1 MLPGG
6 GIGDTHKAIETHAA
20 EALPPLSNSL
30 ELVWKMVLVPLLVY
44 GLTFTVL
51 TFPLITRF
59 SSHFFADTRDGLQN
73 VWNIWWVNK
82 SVRELHQLPWHTH
95 LLHYPYGISL
105 LPHTLNPFN
114 GFMAIP
120 LLRIMSLEQAHNV
133 MVIFSFIVG
142 GLTAFLLAY
151 HFTAAYWP
159 SVVGGFIFTF
169 SNFHFAHAQGHL
181 QLVSLEWIPL
191 FLLLW
196 CSLLDKPR
204 VWTGLA
210 VSAALFLVLLCDYYY
225 YFFCVLAGGLVLLWR
240 VSLDGAAA
248 LRRAHC
254 LPLAAF
260 AAGCLVSSG
269 PLVGALLWLAHHD
282 RLVGAH
288 EANVYSLDLL
298 APFIYGG
305 HWRFSQ
311 WTQGYWSKLS
321 GNIHESSVHI
331 GLTVLVVAAYACWVK
346 NALARPTG
354 VGLWMLI
361 GGFFAVFSLGP
372 ALHIWGVE
380 VVPGRLPYAWLER
393 IFPPLRMSGVPVR
406 MIVMT
411 QLSAALLCAWGLDH
425 ILRAKRPGR
434 LVAAIGLGLL
444 LFEYLPAPIPT
455 TRPETPAYV
464 EFVRGLPT
472 RGGIVDL
479 YAGVNSPQALLWQ
492 TRHGKPIAF
501 GYVSRVPQSKLL
513 KDLELRALLDSGNF
527 QEACSRF
534 RVSEIV
540 TNDLPDEGESI
551 PGAKTV
557 FRDGTVRVIALDC
570 PALTRQWG

>member
-1 MLPGG
+1 MTSRLTL
-6 GIGDTHKAIETHAA
+6 I
-20 EALPPLSNSL
+20 
-30 ELVWKMVLVPLLVY
+30 WKMALVPLFVY
-44 GLTFTVL
+44 FLAFTVL
-51 TFPLITRF
+51 TFPLMTLF

-73 VWNIWWVNK
+73 VWNLWWVNK
-82 SVRELHQLPWHTH
+82 AVTELHQLPWHTH

-114 GFMAIP
+114 GFVAIP
-120 LLRIMSLEQAHNV
+120 LLQVMPLEQAHNLI
-133 MVIFSFIVG
+133 VIFSFTVG

-151 HFTAAYWP
+151 RFTAAYWP
-159 SVVGGFIFTF
+159 SMVGGFIFTF

-196 CSLLDKPR
+196 YSLLDKPR
-204 VWTGLA
+204 VWTGFG
-210 VSAALFLVLLCDYYY
+210 AATSLFLVLLCDYYY
-225 YFFCVLAGGLVLLWR
+225 FFFCVLAGGLMLLWR

-248 LRRAHC
+248 LHKEHR

-269 PLVGALLWLAHHD
+269 PLVGALLWLAHRD
-282 RLVGAH
+282 RLIGAH
-288 EANVYSLDLL
+288 EANEFSLDLL

-331 GLTVLVVAAYACWVK
+331 GLTVLLVAAYACWMRK
-346 NALARPTG
+346 DLACPKG
-354 VGLWMLI
+354 VGLWLLI
-361 GGFFAVFSLGP
+361 GGVFAVFSLGP
-372 ALHIWGVE
+372 ALHIWGRE
-380 VVPGRLPYAWLER
+380 VVHGRLPYAWLER

-411 QLSAALLCAWGLDH
+411 QLAAAVLCAWGLDH
-425 ILRAKRPGR
+425 ILRTKRPGR

-455 TRPETPAYV
+455 TRLETPSYV

-472 RGGIVDL
+472 RGGIVDH

-501 GYVSRVPQSKLL
+501 GYVSRVPQNKLL
-513 KDLELRALLDSGNF
+513 KDLELRALLYSGSF
-527 QEACSRF
+527 LEACSRF
-534 RVSEIV
+534 RVSEVV
-540 TNDLPDEGESI
+540 TNDVPDGEESI

-570 PALTRQWG
+570 PALTQPRG